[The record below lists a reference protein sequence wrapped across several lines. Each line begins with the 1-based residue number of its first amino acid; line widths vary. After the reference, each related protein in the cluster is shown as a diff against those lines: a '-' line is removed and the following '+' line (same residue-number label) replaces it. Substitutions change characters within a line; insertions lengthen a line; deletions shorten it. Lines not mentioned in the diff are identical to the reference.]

1 MNSTEVELLTVK
13 EAAVL
18 LRTSHDTVLR
28 MIIDG
33 TLKARPNR
41 PGTSRRHWRIDRSEI
56 VALVAVDAID
66 ANDRN
71 NS

>member
-33 TLKARPNR
+33 TLRARPNR
-41 PGTSRRHWRIDRSEI
+41 PGTSRRHWRIDRAEI
-56 VALVAVDAID
+56 VALVAPDAID
-66 ANDRN
+66 ANNQN